1 MVLLLSCMQKGRKSL
16 HHTASNNDF
25 LRVHFE
31 TSCKQMD
38 YAEQHELPLVGA
50 APNPQG
56 DAMMHHQVGVEAL
69 PSRRYEFLWWGIIR
83 RGTDFLVLA
92 WIIIGPLM
100 GTMCFVAVSTMSLT
114 RNIVGMIVA
123 GLALWISAVALFI
136 KRSQHK
142 LGEYQ
147 QQSHQGLMPPHGKSH
162 VRTLG
167 YSCRHTLMEVV
178 MVAGATAVLQAVE
191 AMQERAS
198 KGQNNDEITSP
209 LDFWII
215 YIQIIVSTAIF
226 FYYYFQ
232 VQAIS
237 KRIRQN
243 IIPPNVGL
251 VWLHLVAFLSL
262 LQGWSRLAHL
272 AWVANPWATPLYL
285 LEALAAMGV
294 VARWCFRPPEGGEP
308 DP

>member
-1 MVLLLSCMQKGRKSL
+1 
-16 HHTASNNDF
+16 
-25 LRVHFE
+25 
-31 TSCKQMD
+31 MD
-38 YAEQHELPLVGA
+38 YAEQRELPLVGA
-50 APNPQG
+50 APPPQG
-56 DAMMHHQVGVEAL
+56 DAMVRAL
-69 PSRRYEFLWWGIIR
+69 PRRYEFLWWGIIR

-92 WIIIGPLM
+92 WIIIGPII
-100 GTMCFVAVSTMSLT
+100 GTMCFVAVWTMSLT

-123 GLALWISAVALFI
+123 GLALWISAIALFI

-142 LGEYQ
+142 LGECQ
-147 QQSHQGLMPPHGKSH
+147 QQTQGLLPPHGISH

-178 MVAGATAVLQAVE
+178 MVAGSTAALQAVE
-191 AMQERAS
+191 AVQEWAS
-198 KGQNNDEITSP
+198 KGQNNDVIASP

-232 VQAIS
+232 VQATS

-272 AWVANPWATPLYL
+272 AWIKNPWAMPLYL

-294 VARWCFRPPEGGEP
+294 VARWSFRPPEGGEP